1 MKNKGKKVN
10 TNSNTEVS
18 LFELDEAKYKSLFK
32 RQFTRLLLTYLL
44 PLVFLVFL
52 FHFEYKNLLNEAQKI
67 HLQSI
72 AENQAQILQLFLRER
87 VVNLQNLIDSPQFE
101 IPPSQETLEEHLEK
115 LKKDSESFTDLGYFD
130 SSGIQKRYTGPL
142 PALLNKDYSN
152 ETWFKELM
160 KGEKRYVITDIY
172 LGFRNL
178 PHFTIAVS
186 RAINNNIAI
195 LRATLDPKSIYE
207 YISEVRTAKDV
218 TISIINSQ
226 GYYQLLSKELG
237 NLLEKSP
244 FNPLQ
249 ETKLGVSTVRINGK
263 NVVYG
268 YCWLPETQWCVI
280 SVNISSNGASQ
291 SNFETVS
298 ILISIIIILALVIV
312 MYYRAEKIV
321 QFEKEKEISE
331 REKKLA
337 RLQLEHAAK
346 LATVGELAAGIAH
359 EINNPLAIIASE
371 AGLIKD
377 LLNPEFKQDIKEED
391 LNQHLDNILVSVFR
405 ARDITRKLMSFVRRD
420 EFKLDYYN
428 VNEII
433 EELLQGFLEKEFYVS
448 NIQIVKR
455 LDPNIPKIL
464 TDANSTKQVLLNL
477 ISNAR
482 DAITPPGIITIST
495 KRIDNEIRIS
505 VKDTGCGISQ
515 EMMGKI
521 FLPFFTTKEVG
532 KGTGLGLSVSYN
544 IVKNLGG
551 RIEVESLVGVGSTFI
566 VILPIETPK

>member
-1 MKNKGKKVN
+1 MGKKVN

-160 KGEKRYVITDIY
+160 KGEKRYIITDIY

-249 ETKLGVSTVRINGK
+249 EPKLGVSTVRINGK

-551 RIEVESLVGVGSTFI
+551 RIEVESLVGVGSTFT
-566 VILPIETPK
+566 VTLPIETPK